1 MKKKMLMLLT
11 SMLLVCMMAAN
22 IAYAATADGTDT
34 ASDTVTRA
42 QWLSRLADTFGFEV
56 DQDNYP
62 DNYYADITSDSEY
75 YSVIMMATEFGV
87 LDIEAGENVYPDQ
100 PATREFAAQTLNYCL
115 GFQLDSTEYTY
126 SDSADTKYPADL
138 QVAVNRGWF
147 ALEDGKVLPA
157 QNITAAEMT
166 AMLADAA
173 AVQESTVVDDNHDDV
188 YTFADSVKVMS
199 KTTQASVDAD
209 NVVRI
214 KSAAT
219 KIEKGD
225 TFVVWPSALPGIY
238 VAESVTVADGVT
250 TITTSEADTSKAIKS
265 VDASGNVAMDL
276 SQFQEEDGVSVQYSQ
291 AGDSAS
297 LAGITTG
304 TNSVTA
310 TKDITL
316 SNGAKASV
324 TCELSNLTLS
334 QNINTANHTFYVSIK
349 GKSNISS
356 TVTLDAVSAALG
368 SSSVTLGSVRVAGV
382 GTIKLSVDL
391 ALNGKIT
398 ASYAG
403 SFETG
408 MQYSDKDGF
417 RITKSFQKESFTTTA
432 EANASLGVKLEA
444 GLDVYVVKGTL
455 YAKTGIS
462 AKFKSSNYNDGK
474 TPKNCTQISAWL
486 YVSVGAEASVN
497 ILVWSK
503 SWTKDLIVYDETNSP
518 VRLSFHYEDGK
529 QVSACSRK
537 DSGSKASTK
546 YITSGDSKYGTSSY
560 GDVSSKGT
568 DSEGNE
574 ITLWEYTIS
583 DDYATITAYKGNA
596 KAVAVPQVLDGYKV
610 TKIDYGAF
618 KNNRNIVR
626 VSIPEGVESI
636 DHYVFSGCTALKSVT
651 LPETLTSIGSRIIEN
666 TAIESITIPKGVV
679 KSQNDGYGNGSLVNC
694 KTLKTV
700 IFEDGMIT
708 IPAYVCLSEDYTS
721 YIETVVIPDTIE
733 NIGGSA
739 FSGCDHLKEITIPEG
754 VVTIGAYAFEGC
766 KSVDSLVIPKTVTTI
781 GSSAFQGCTLLESVT
796 MQENNKT
803 GFKVV
808 IDSSA
813 FSGCVG
819 LEKVSLPRNVRSIG
833 SNTFSGCTALES
845 IVIPEGV
852 ESIDSYVFSGCT
864 ALKSVTL
871 PETLT
876 SIGSRIIENTAIES
890 ITIPKGV
897 VKSQNDGYGNGSLVN
912 CKTLKTVIFEDG
924 MITIPAYVCLSE
936 DYTSYI
942 ETVVIPDTIENIGG
956 SAFSGCD
963 HLKEI
968 TIPEGVVTIG
978 AYAFEGCK
986 SVDSLVIPKTVT
998 TIGSSAFQGCTL
1010 LESVTMQENNK
1021 TGFKVVID
1029 SSAFSGCVGLEKV
1042 SLPRNVRSI
1051 GSNTFSGCTALESIV
1066 IPEGVES
1073 IDSYVFSGC
1082 TALKSVTFPE
1092 TLTSVGYR
1100 IIEDT
1105 AVESITI
1112 PKNVTK
1118 CDYNSSCGGPL
1129 YGCKTLKNVVFEEGM
1144 TAIPAYACCYA
1155 AYLES
1160 VTIPSTVTSI
1170 GSCAFSGCTNL
1181 KTVNYLGTADTWK
1194 NVTIGT
1200 GNDALVAEIISYH
1213 THKYDQQEVVAPTC
1227 TTAGYTLHTC
1237 SACGNTYK
1245 TDSKAALGHTEVVT
1259 AGKDATCT
1267 EDGISEG
1274 ITCSVCGLVIK
1285 AQTTIPAKGH
1295 DYKEKITKKATCEA
1309 DGTATYTCTVCG
1321 DTYDDVIKA
1330 TGHDFSITKVTKKA
1344 TCVEDGIRTLYCSA
1358 CGTSKEETIPAT
1370 GEHTY
1375 KDTIVPG
1382 TCKALGY
1389 TLHECTVCGD
1399 SYKDTY
1405 TPMGDHTWDDGVVTK
1420 EATTTETGI
1429 KTYTCTVCGETNT
1442 EIIPVKTP
1450 DPDPEKPTTEEPTT
1464 ETPTTE
1470 EPTTETPTTEEPSTE
1485 ETKKSQKF
1493 VGTDSYTV
1501 TVGDGAFALDVDLAE
1516 GDGALTFE
1524 TSDENVVRVSS
1535 RGLVTVNGAGT
1546 ATITVN
1552 AAETKAYYS
1561 AVFTITVT
1569 VKQKTIIP
1577 DPEPEKPTTEEPTTE
1592 DPTTEVT
1599 KKTQKFT
1606 GTDSYTKT
1614 DGDGAFALDVDLA
1627 EGDGALTF
1635 VSSDDKVV
1643 KVSSRGLVTVVGAGT
1658 AKITVNA
1665 AETTAY
1671 YSATFTISVTV
1682 KSKPVTPPK
1691 PAVLK
1696 NQVITARNITKT
1708 YTAAAFGL
1716 GAKTNGNGKLTYKSS
1731 NTGIV
1736 RVNSKGRVS
1745 LKGYGK
1751 VKITINAAKTSS
1763 YKAASKTITI
1773 TVKPK
1778 KMALTS
1784 VKSSRAKTMTV
1795 KWKRDSKASMYC
1807 IRYSTDKRFKKGVKT
1822 VWITRNSATS
1832 VTLGRLKPR
1841 TKYYVRIAAVKKTGS
1856 SKLAGA
1862 YSAVKAV
1869 TVKK

>member
-34 ASDTVTRA
+34 TSDTVTRA

-87 LDIEAGENVYPDQ
+87 LDIEAGENAYPDQ

-147 ALEDGKVLPA
+147 TLEDGKVLPA
-157 QNITAAEMT
+157 QNITTAEMT

-173 AVQESTVVDDNHDDV
+173 AIQESTVVDDNHDDV
-188 YTFADSVKVMS
+188 YKFADFVKVMS
-199 KTTQASVDAD
+199 KTIQASVDEND
-209 NVVRI
+209 VVTI

-225 TFVVWPSALPGIY
+225 TFVVWTSSLPAIY
-238 VAESVTVADGVT
+238 VAESVTVSDGVT
-250 TITTSEADTSKAIKS
+250 TITTSEADTSKAIVS
-265 VDASGNVAMDL
+265 VDASGNVSMDL
-276 SQFQEEDGVSVQYSQ
+276 SQFQEADGVSVQYSQ

-297 LAGITTG
+297 LAGITTDS
-304 TNSVTA
+304 NSVTA
-310 TKDITL
+310 SKDITL
-316 SNGAKASV
+316 SNGAKASIK
-324 TCELSNLTLS
+324 CELSGLTLS

-583 DDYATITAYKGNA
+583 DDYATITAYKGNT

-636 DHYVFSGCTALKSVT
+636 ENYAFSGCRALTSVTLPESLTSMGYGLIEDTAVEGITIPKNVVKCDYYSSYGTYAGPLSGCKTLKKVVFEEGMTTIPAYACYYSSYLEQVIVPSTIETIDGSSFYNCTRLKSISIPEGVQVIWNAAFAGCSGLGELVIPKTVSTIGDYSFQNCSGINTVTIEENTKTGFKVAIGGYAFENCSGIENLNMSKNVVSLGGRAFSGCTSLEGVDMPEGIQSIGDYAFSGCTALTGIAVSEGVTSIGDYVFSGCRALKSVT
-651 LPETLTSIGSRIIEN
+651 LPESLTSM
-666 TAIESITIPKGVV
+666 
-679 KSQNDGYGNGSLVNC
+679 GYGL
-694 KTLKTV
+694 
-700 IFEDGMIT
+700 
-708 IPAYVCLSEDYTS
+708 
-721 YIETVVIPDTIE
+721 
-733 NIGGSA
+733 
-739 FSGCDHLKEITIPEG
+739 
-754 VVTIGAYAFEGC
+754 
-766 KSVDSLVIPKTVTTI
+766 
-781 GSSAFQGCTLLESVT
+781 
-796 MQENNKT
+796 
-803 GFKVV
+803 
-808 IDSSA
+808 
-813 FSGCVG
+813 
-819 LEKVSLPRNVRSIG
+819 
-833 SNTFSGCTALES
+833 
-845 IVIPEGV
+845 
-852 ESIDSYVFSGCT
+852 
-864 ALKSVTL
+864 
-871 PETLT
+871 
-876 SIGSRIIENTAIES
+876 
-890 ITIPKGV
+890 
-897 VKSQNDGYGNGSLVN
+897 
-912 CKTLKTVIFEDG
+912 
-924 MITIPAYVCLSE
+924 
-936 DYTSYI
+936 
-942 ETVVIPDTIENIGG
+942 
-956 SAFSGCD
+956 
-963 HLKEI
+963 
-968 TIPEGVVTIG
+968 
-978 AYAFEGCK
+978 
-986 SVDSLVIPKTVT
+986 
-998 TIGSSAFQGCTL
+998 
-1010 LESVTMQENNK
+1010 
-1021 TGFKVVID
+1021 
-1029 SSAFSGCVGLEKV
+1029 
-1042 SLPRNVRSI
+1042 
-1051 GSNTFSGCTALESIV
+1051 
-1066 IPEGVES
+1066 
-1073 IDSYVFSGC
+1073 
-1082 TALKSVTFPE
+1082 
-1092 TLTSVGYR
+1092 
-1100 IIEDT
+1100 IEDT

-1118 CDYNSSCGGPL
+1118 CDYNSSYGAL

-1144 TAIPAYACCYA
+1144 TTIPAYACYNA
-1155 AYLES
+1155 AYIES

-1330 TGHDFSITKVTKKA
+1330 TGHDFSITKVTKEA
-1344 TCVEDGIRTLYCSA
+1344 TCVDDGIRTLYCSA
-1358 CGTSKEETIPAT
+1358 CGTSKEENIPAT

-1382 TCKALGY
+1382 TCKDLGY

-1405 TPMGDHTWDDGVVTK
+1405 TPMGDHTWDEGVVTK

-1429 KTYTCTVCGETNT
+1429 KTYTCTVCGETKT

-1450 DPDPEKPTTEEPTT
+1450 DPTPDPDPDNPTTEEPTT
-1464 ETPTTE
+1464 E
-1470 EPTTETPTTEEPSTE
+1470 EPTTE
-1485 ETKKSQKF
+1485 
-1493 VGTDSYTV
+1493 
-1501 TVGDGAFALDVDLAE
+1501 
-1516 GDGALTFE
+1516 
-1524 TSDENVVRVSS
+1524 N
-1535 RGLVTVNGAGT
+1535 
-1546 ATITVN
+1546 
-1552 AAETKAYYS
+1552 
-1561 AVFTITVT
+1561 
-1569 VKQKTIIP
+1569 
-1577 DPEPEKPTTEEPTTE
+1577 
-1592 DPTTEVT
+1592 PTTEVT

-1671 YSATFTISVTV
+1671 YSATFTIDITVKEKTVIPDPDNPTTEEPTTEDPTTEVTKKTQKFTGTVSYTKTEGDGAFALDVDLSEGDGALTFVSSDDKIVKVSSRGLVTIVGAGTAKITVNAAETTAYYSAAFTIDITVKKKIVIPDPDKPTTEEPTTEDPTTEVTKKTQKFTGTDSYTKTEGDGAFALDVDLVEGDGVLTFVSSDDKVVKVSSRGLATVIGAGTAKITVNAAETTAYYSATFTINVTV
-1682 KSKPVTPPK
+1682 KAKTVTPPK

-1716 GAKTNGNGKLTYKSS
+1716 GAKTNGNGKLSYKSS
-1731 NTGIV
+1731 NTGIA
-1736 RVNSKGRVS
+1736 RVDSKGRVS

-1832 VTLGRLKPR
+1832 VTLGKLKPR
-1841 TKYYVRIAAVKKTGS
+1841 TKYYVRIAAVKKSGS

>member
-34 ASDTVTRA
+34 TSDTVTRA

-100 PATREFAAQTLNYCL
+100 PVTREFAAQTLNYCL
-115 GFQLDSTEYTY
+115 GFQLDSTDYTY

-147 ALEDGKVLPA
+147 TLEDGKVLPA
-157 QNITAAEMT
+157 QNITTAEMT

-173 AVQESTVVDDNHDDV
+173 AIQESTVVDDNHDDV
-188 YTFADSVKVMS
+188 YKFADFVKVMS
-199 KTTQASVDAD
+199 KTIQASVDEND
-209 NVVRI
+209 VVTI

-225 TFVVWPSALPGIY
+225 TFVVWPSSLPAIY

-250 TITTSEADTSKAIKS
+250 TITTSEADTSKAIVS
-265 VDASGNVAMDL
+265 VDASGNVSMDL
-276 SQFQEEDGVSVQYSQ
+276 SQFQEADGVSVQYSQ

-297 LAGITTG
+297 LAGITTDS
-304 TNSVTA
+304 NSVTA
-310 TKDITL
+310 SKDITL
-316 SNGAKASV
+316 SNGAKASIK
-324 TCELSNLTLS
+324 CELSGLTLS

-636 DHYVFSGCTALKSVT
+636 GNYAFSGCRALTSVT
-651 LPETLTSIGSRIIEN
+651 LPESLTSM
-666 TAIESITIPKGVV
+666 
-679 KSQNDGYGNGSLVNC
+679 GYGL
-694 KTLKTV
+694 
-700 IFEDGMIT
+700 
-708 IPAYVCLSEDYTS
+708 
-721 YIETVVIPDTIE
+721 
-733 NIGGSA
+733 
-739 FSGCDHLKEITIPEG
+739 
-754 VVTIGAYAFEGC
+754 
-766 KSVDSLVIPKTVTTI
+766 
-781 GSSAFQGCTLLESVT
+781 
-796 MQENNKT
+796 
-803 GFKVV
+803 
-808 IDSSA
+808 
-813 FSGCVG
+813 
-819 LEKVSLPRNVRSIG
+819 
-833 SNTFSGCTALES
+833 
-845 IVIPEGV
+845 
-852 ESIDSYVFSGCT
+852 
-864 ALKSVTL
+864 
-871 PETLT
+871 
-876 SIGSRIIENTAIES
+876 
-890 ITIPKGV
+890 
-897 VKSQNDGYGNGSLVN
+897 
-912 CKTLKTVIFEDG
+912 
-924 MITIPAYVCLSE
+924 
-936 DYTSYI
+936 
-942 ETVVIPDTIENIGG
+942 
-956 SAFSGCD
+956 
-963 HLKEI
+963 
-968 TIPEGVVTIG
+968 
-978 AYAFEGCK
+978 
-986 SVDSLVIPKTVT
+986 
-998 TIGSSAFQGCTL
+998 
-1010 LESVTMQENNK
+1010 
-1021 TGFKVVID
+1021 
-1029 SSAFSGCVGLEKV
+1029 
-1042 SLPRNVRSI
+1042 
-1051 GSNTFSGCTALESIV
+1051 
-1066 IPEGVES
+1066 
-1073 IDSYVFSGC
+1073 
-1082 TALKSVTFPE
+1082 
-1092 TLTSVGYR
+1092 
-1100 IIEDT
+1100 IEDT

-1112 PKNVTK
+1112 PKNVAE
-1118 CDYNSSCGGPL
+1118 CRYDVYPPYGGPL
-1129 YGCKTLKNVVFEEGM
+1129 AGCKTLKNVVFEAGMTTIPSNVCKSSGNTSYIESVIIPDSVENIGGSAFDGCDHLKEINISEGVVTIGGSAFRACKAVDSLVIPKTVTTVGSDAFSGCTLLESVTIQENSKTGFKVTIGTSAFENCAGLEEINMSGNVTSIDSNAFSGCTALENVVIPEGVTSIGNSAFSGCTALKSLTLPESLTSMGYYMIEDTAIESITISKNVTECRYDVYSPYGGPLAGCKTLKQVVFEERM
-1144 TAIPAYACCYA
+1144 TAIPANVCRNASYV
-1155 AYLES
+1155 ET

-1170 GSCAFSGCTNL
+1170 GNYAFSGCTSL

-1194 NVTIGT
+1194 SITIGS
-1200 GNDALVAEIISYH
+1200 GNDALDTDIISYH

-1267 EDGISEG
+1267 ENGISEG

-1295 DYKEKITKKATCEA
+1295 DYKEKITKKATCET

-1375 KDTIVPG
+1375 KDTVVPG
-1382 TCKALGY
+1382 TCKELGY
-1389 TLHECTVCGD
+1389 TVHECTVCGD

-1405 TPMGDHTWDDGVVTK
+1405 TPMGDHTWDEGVITK

-1429 KTYTCTVCGETNT
+1429 KTYTCTVCGETKT

-1592 DPTTEVT
+1592 DPTTEVI

-1614 DGDGAFALDVDLA
+1614 EGDGAFALDVDLA

-1643 KVSSRGLVTVVGAGT
+1643 KVSSRGLATVVGAGT

-1731 NTGIV
+1731 NTSIA

-1832 VTLGRLKPR
+1832 VILGRLKPR
-1841 TKYYVRIAAVKKTGS
+1841 TKYYVRIAAVKKSGS